1 MATRS
6 MRSFIPVVRAIPP
19 HDALRSRLLRLDPK
33 PVQKPLPFPA
43 VVALASLCAAAGLLT
58 IWPSV
63 RSLFDIWTT
72 DDLKSMGMVVPL
84 VCYLLILRAWKSLNW
99 ETEGSWWGFA
109 VLAGSAALM
118 FLRDQMLLVVT
129 INKSWLLQL
138 PPLPL
143 VAVVYA
149 AGMVLL
155 FGGTRLLKK
164 AWFPILFMWA
174 VIPVPQT
181 FSRRVDLPL
190 QHASATVARAWAH
203 ALGQPLTQD
212 KLRLMFT
219 PEFGMFIAPGC
230 NGIRGSITLG
240 LAAIVVGYIYRFR
253 WYVYAPVVAGAVLLG
268 YLFNFLRLCLLVVYY
283 KIALPYPWL
292 QHHAKIA
299 DYMIGGCLFMCALAL
314 FFTVANQLRNDL
326 QHSPAIQ
333 DSAVIQENPASP
345 ENPAEPTAAAAAI
358 TAPQQRLRLLQTSF
372 FLRVA
377 AILAMASIFG
387 VDILHEH
394 QVYAREAVQTLPALP
409 AHIGNFTLQ
418 RSWNEAPLGILVY
431 TWGEYVAPA
440 VNGTP
445 GAHVMLGI
453 SPQTIHDAEVCH
465 LARGDDPTWHGQ
477 IVAATAGGQVELT
490 AATYNNGA
498 IQELE
503 ASTVCDNGACRQHS
517 ETSQH
522 LTLIYARP
530 HRGIPLQADTTRPI
544 PLMLKVESLDTMT
557 PASVMEPQLAAT
569 LTSFLKGADLLTLT
583 APDGKR

>member
-1 MATRS
+1 
-6 MRSFIPVVRAIPP
+6 MRSFMPIIRGHLPH
-19 HDALRSRLLRLDPK
+19 HDALASSLLRLDPK
-33 PVQKPLPFPA
+33 PVRKPLTPQT
-43 VVALASLCAAAGLLT
+43 VIALASLCAAAGLLT

-63 RSLFDIWTT
+63 QSLFGIWTT

-84 VCYLLILRAWKSLNW
+84 VCYLLILRAWGSLNW
-99 ETEGSWWGFA
+99 ETKGSWWGFA

-118 FLRDQMLLVVT
+118 FLHDQMLLVVT
-129 INKSWLLQL
+129 VNKNWLLQL

-155 FGGTRLLKK
+155 FGGTKLLKA
-164 AWFPILFMWA
+164 AWFPVLLMWA

-181 FSRRVDLPL
+181 FSRLVDLPL

-299 DYMIGGCLFMCALAL
+299 DYMIGGCLFMCALAV
-314 FFTVANQLRNDL
+314 FFTVANKLRTDL
-326 QHSPAIQ
+326 QESIGL
-333 DSAVIQENPASP
+333 QENTAEPIPASP
-345 ENPAEPTAAAAAI
+345 APTVS
-358 TAPQQRLRLLQTSF
+358 QQRVQPLRTSL

-377 AILAMASIFG
+377 AVLAMASIFG
-387 VDILHEH
+387 VDVVHQH
-394 QVYAREAVQTLPALP
+394 QVYAREAVQTMPAMP
-409 AHIGNFTLQ
+409 GQIGNFTLQ
-418 RSWNEAPLGILVY
+418 RSWNETQFGVLIY
-431 TWGEYVAPA
+431 TWGEYAAAP
-440 VNGTP
+440 VNGAP

-453 SPQTIHDAEVCH
+453 SPQTVHDAEVCH
-465 LARGDDPTWHGQ
+465 LARGEDPTWHGQ
-477 IVAATAGGQVELT
+477 IVAPTDGEPVELT

-517 ETSQH
+517 ESSQH
-522 LTLIYARP
+522 VTLIYARP
-530 HRGIPLQADTTRPI
+530 HRGVPLQSDTTRPI

-569 LTSFLKGADLLTLT
+569 LSSFLKGADLLTLT
-583 APDGKR
+583 APYGKR